1 MADAAGPA
9 ADLLPP
15 KFQAWFAG
23 RGWSPRAHQ
32 LEMVA
37 KGRAGRDALLIAPTG
52 GGKTLAGF
60 LPSLIEIMQRPPANT
75 PPATSTT
82 DVAGSSLGKF
92 DRPVGRSRGLHTLY
106 ISPLKALAVDVERNL
121 NAPIAEM
128 GLSIVA
134 ESRTGDTGIARRQRQ
149 RVKPPDILL
158 TTPEQL
164 ALLCAWEGARLYFED
179 LRCVIL
185 DEIHTLHASK
195 RGDLLALDLA
205 RLQVLAPSMRR
216 VGLSATVDDPEVIK
230 AWMASHREVDVT
242 TAPSLSSPPR
252 SEREKVGRGP
262 AAAGDLP
269 GVVDQGPAA
278 GPRPTAGVTQPALSL
293 PSPSPA
299 SPGGEEVR
307 LHGPSSIDLVRGPA
321 GAEPIVE
328 LLLSEGRVPWTGH
341 TAQHAMAEVYDV
353 IRRSRIALV
362 FVNTRFQAEF
372 AFQELWRLND
382 DGLPIALHH
391 GSLAAEQRRKV
402 EAAMARGQLRA
413 VVCTSTLDLGI
424 DWGDVDLVIQL
435 ASPKGASRMVQ
446 RIGRANHRLDEPSR
460 ALFVPANRFEMLEC
474 QAAREAIAEN
484 KLDGDPPRV
493 GALDVLAQH
502 VMGCAVSEP
511 FDMLEL
517 YDEVRSAGPYRD
529 LSWEDFEAV
538 VDFVS
543 TGGYALKTYDRFR
556 RIVQGPDGRWRVRN
570 LQIAQRHRLNV
581 GTIVTAAMLSVR
593 IATRRGQGGRKIGE
607 IEEGMLEMLDP
618 GDTFIFA
625 GQVWALVGITNLD
638 VLVSPAAHKDP
649 KMPSWGSSKFALS
662 TYLAKRVRQLM
673 FDQEHWQVLPLD
685 VREWLEMQR
694 DKSLIVG
701 EDELLL
707 ETFPKGKRHFMV
719 CYPFEGRLAHT
730 TLAMLLT
737 RRLERLGVGPLGF
750 VCNDYAMAIWAL
762 EPLDGIDFDA
772 LFAEDML
779 GDDLEAWLSESFMM
793 KRAFKGCAI
802 VSGLIEKRFPGAEQK
817 TGRQITFSTDLIY
830 DVLRRHEPDH
840 LLLRCARADAATGL
854 IDVARLG
861 DMLARIRG
869 RIRHSPLDHLSPFS
883 VPILL
888 EIGKERSPGHAGEII
903 LAEAEDD
910 LIAEATR

>member
-1 MADAAGPA
+1 MGHGMADAGALP

-15 KFQAWFAG
+15 RFADWFAG

-32 LEMVA
+32 LAMIERA
-37 KGRAGRDALLIAPTG
+37 QAGRDALLIAPTG

-60 LPSLIEIMQRPPANT
+60 LPSLIELSERPPPNS
-75 PPATSTT
+75 P
-82 DVAGSSLGKF
+82 SS
-92 DRPVGRSRGLHTLY
+92 LHTLY

-121 NAPIAEM
+121 GAPIAQM
-128 GLSIVA
+128 GLPITA
-134 ESRTGDTGIARRQRQ
+134 ESRTGDTGISRRQRQ
-149 RVKPPDILL
+149 RVKPPEILL

-164 ALLCAWEGARLYFED
+164 ALLCAWEGARLYFEN

-185 DEIHTLHASK
+185 DEIHTLHSSK

-205 RLQVLAPSMRR
+205 RLAQFAPNMRR

-230 AWMASHREVDVT
+230 AWMADHT
-242 TAPSLSSPPR
+242 
-252 SEREKVGRGP
+252 
-262 AAAGDLP
+262 
-269 GVVDQGPAA
+269 
-278 GPRPTAGVTQPALSL
+278 PTKAN
-293 PSPSPA
+293 
-299 SPGGEEVR
+299 GGGTE
-307 LHGPSSIDLVRGPA
+307 SIDLVKGPP
-321 GAEPIVE
+321 GAEPVVDV
-328 LLLSEGRVPWTGH
+328 LLSEGRVPWSGH
-341 TAQHAMAEVYDV
+341 TAQHAMAEVYET
-353 IRRSRIALV
+353 IKKSRIALV

-382 DGLPIALHH
+382 DALPIALHH

-402 EAAMARGQLRA
+402 EAAMARGELRA

-502 VMGCAVSEP
+502 VMGCACSEP
-511 FDMLEL
+511 FDMLKL
-517 YDEVRSAGPYRD
+517 YDEVVSAGPYRA
-529 LSWEDFEAV
+529 LPWEDFEQV

-556 RIVQGPDGRWRVRN
+556 RIVQGLDGRWRVRN
-570 LQIAQRHRLNV
+570 LETAQRHRLNV
-581 GTIVTAAMLSVR
+581 GAIVSPAMLAVR
-593 IATRRGQGGRKIGE
+593 IATRRGQGGRKVGE
-607 IEEGMLEMLDP
+607 IEEGMVEMLEP
-618 GDTFIFA
+618 GETFVFA
-625 GQVWALVGITNLD
+625 GQVWRLVAVTNMD
-638 VLVSPAAHKDP
+638 VLVSPAPGADP
-649 KMPSWGSSKFALS
+649 KMPSWGGSKFALS

-673 FDQEHWQVLPLD
+673 YDQAHWNVLPND
-685 VREWLEMQR
+685 VREWLEAQR
-694 DKSLIVG
+694 DRSLIPG
-701 EDELLL
+701 EDEMLL
-707 ETFPKGKRHFMV
+707 ETFARGHRNFMV

-737 RRLERLGVGPLGF
+737 RRLERMGRGPLGF
-750 VCNDYAMAIWAL
+750 VCNDYAMAIWAMK
-762 EPLDGIDFDA
+762 PLGEVDFEE

-779 GDDLEAWLSESFMM
+779 GDDLEAWLAESFMM

-802 VSGLIEKRFPGAEQK
+802 IAGLIERRFPGQQQK
-817 TGRQITFSTDLIY
+817 SGRQITFSTDLIY
-830 DVLRRHEPDH
+830 DTLRRHQPDH
-840 LLLRCARADAATGL
+840 LLLRCARDDAATGL
-854 IDVARLG
+854 VDVARLG
-861 DMLARIRG
+861 AMLARIKG
-869 RIRHSPLDHLSPFS
+869 RIRHSPLGRLSPFS

-888 EIGKERSPGHAGEII
+888 EIGKERSPGHTGETMI
-903 LAEAEDD
+903 LHDAEED
-910 LIAEATR
+910 LIAEALQ

>member
-1 MADAAGPA
+1 MMADSAVPA

-15 KFQAWFAG
+15 TFTDWFAQ

-32 LEMVA
+32 LAMIERA
-37 KGRAGRDALLIAPTG
+37 RAGRDALLIAPTG

-60 LPSLIEIMQRPPANT
+60 LPSLIDLAERPPVNT
-75 PPATSTT
+75 P
-82 DVAGSSLGKF
+82 
-92 DRPVGRSRGLHTLY
+92 RGLHTLY

-121 NAPIAEM
+121 NAPILQM
-128 GLSIVA
+128 GLPITA
-134 ESRTGDTGIARRQRQ
+134 ESRTGDTGMSRRQRQ
-149 RVKPPDILL
+149 RVKPPEILL

-164 ALLCAWEGARLYFED
+164 ALLCAWEGAKLYFES
-179 LRCVIL
+179 LECVIL

-205 RLQVLAPSMRR
+205 RVAQFAPNLRR

-230 AWMASHREVDVT
+230 AWMANH
-242 TAPSLSSPPR
+242 
-252 SEREKVGRGP
+252 EKGGN
-262 AAAGDLP
+262 
-269 GVVDQGPAA
+269 
-278 GPRPTAGVTQPALSL
+278 
-293 PSPSPA
+293 A
-299 SPGGEEVR
+299 SV
-307 LHGPSSIDLVRGPA
+307 DLVRGPA

-328 LLLSEGRVPWTGH
+328 VLLSEGKVPWAGH
-341 TAQHAMAEVYDV
+341 TAQHAMQEVYDV
-353 IRRSRIALV
+353 IKTSKTALV

-372 AFQELWRLND
+372 AFQELWRLNED
-382 DGLPIALHH
+382 SLPIALHH

-402 EAAMARGQLRA
+402 EAAMARGELRA

-484 KLDGDPPRV
+484 KLDGDPPRI

-502 VMGCAVSEP
+502 VMGCACSEP
-511 FDMLEL
+511 FDLLKL
-517 YDEVRSAGPYRD
+517 YDEVRGAGPYRD
-529 LSWEDFEAV
+529 LIWEDFEQV

-543 TGGYALKTYDRFR
+543 TGGYALKNYDKFR
-556 RIVQGPDGRWRVRN
+556 RIVKGPDGLWRVRN
-570 LQIAQRHRLNV
+570 AETAQRHRLNV
-581 GTIVTAAMLSVR
+581 GAIISPAMLSVR
-593 IATRRGQGGRKIGE
+593 IAMRGGRGGRKVGE
-607 IEEGMLEMLDP
+607 IEEGMVEMLEP
-618 GDTFIFA
+618 GETFVFA
-625 GQVWALVGITNLD
+625 GQVWRLVGVTNLD
-638 VLVSPAAHKDP
+638 VLVQPAPSADP
-649 KMPSWGSSKFALS
+649 KMPSWGGSKFALS

-673 FDQEHWQVLPLD
+673 TDQPHWQVLPTD
-685 VREWLEMQR
+685 VREWLEAQR
-694 DKSLIVG
+694 DRSVIPE
-701 EDELLL
+701 EDEMLL
-707 ETFPKGKRHFMV
+707 ETFPRGRRNFMV

-737 RRLERLGVGPLGF
+737 RRLERIGAAPLGF

-762 EPLDGIDFDA
+762 NPLEGLDFGA
-772 LFAEDML
+772 LFDEDML
-779 GDDLEAWLSESFMM
+779 GDDLEAWLAESFMM

-802 VSGLIEKRFPGAEQK
+802 IAGLIERRFPGQQQK

-830 DVLRRHEPDH
+830 DTLRRHQPDH
-840 LLLRCARADAATGL
+840 LLLRCARDDAATGL

-861 DMLARIRG
+861 QMLARIKG
-869 RIRHSPLDHLSPFS
+869 RIRHAPLEHLSPFS

-888 EIGKERSPGHAGEII
+888 EIGKERSPGQTGAAMI
-903 LAEAEDD
+903 LREAEED
-910 LIAEATR
+910 LIAEALQ